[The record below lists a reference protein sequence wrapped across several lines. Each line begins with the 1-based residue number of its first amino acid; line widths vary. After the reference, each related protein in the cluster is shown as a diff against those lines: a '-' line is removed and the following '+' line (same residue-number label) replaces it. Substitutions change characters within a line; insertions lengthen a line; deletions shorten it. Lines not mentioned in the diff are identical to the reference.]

1 MPQDRTPQLSFNLS
15 RRLISIFLVSV
26 LAVYTAGITV
36 TLRLRRSAMQ
46 DWQAAYTAQAAD
58 FTDQLNTE
66 LLRIRTQM
74 KYTLTRSVTLRL
86 TLTPRQASFPA
97 LAVNA
102 VGGTMAVWQ
111 QFNGWRTL
119 AVARWLP

>member
-1 MPQDRTPQLSFNLS
+1 MVYTCSVIRRMESYSAGKLSFNLS

-74 KYTLTRSVTLRL
+74 KYTLTRSVTLRDKL
-86 TLTPRQASFPA
+86 KESCGVRSWHGAGL
-97 LAVNA
+97 L
-102 VGGTMAVWQ
+102 
-111 QFNGWRTL
+111 
-119 AVARWLP
+119 

>member
-66 LLRIRTQM
+66 LLRIRIGSFSLLAAKATGYPSPGFPLFPKIGQAF
-74 KYTLTRSVTLRL
+74 SHRL
-86 TLTPRQASFPA
+86 Q
-97 LAVNA
+97 
-102 VGGTMAVWQ
+102 
-111 QFNGWRTL
+111 
-119 AVARWLP
+119 

>member
-46 DWQAAYTAQAAD
+46 DCPGCGFY
-58 FTDQLNTE
+58 
-66 LLRIRTQM
+66 
-74 KYTLTRSVTLRL
+74 RS
-86 TLTPRQASFPA
+86 AEH
-97 LAVNA
+97 
-102 VGGTMAVWQ
+102 
-111 QFNGWRTL
+111 
-119 AVARWLP
+119 

>member
-46 DWQAAYTAQAAD
+46 DWQAAAHPHPDEIYPDPFCHPAAD
-58 FTDQLNTE
+58 PYSAAGQLS
-66 LLRIRTQM
+66 R
-74 KYTLTRSVTLRL
+74 
-86 TLTPRQASFPA
+86 
-97 LAVNA
+97 AV
-102 VGGTMAVWQ
+102 
-111 QFNGWRTL
+111 
-119 AVARWLP
+119 

>member
-46 DWQAAYTAQAAD
+46 DWQAAYPDPFCHPAAD
-58 FTDQLNTE
+58 PYSAAGQLS
-66 LLRIRTQM
+66 R
-74 KYTLTRSVTLRL
+74 
-86 TLTPRQASFPA
+86 
-97 LAVNA
+97 AV
-102 VGGTMAVWQ
+102 
-111 QFNGWRTL
+111 
-119 AVARWLP
+119 

>member
-1 MPQDRTPQLSFNLS
+1 MPQDCTPQLSFNLS

-36 TLRLRRSAMQ
+36 TLRLRRNAMQ
-46 DWQAAYTAQAAD
+46 TGKPPTLPSCG

-86 TLTPRQASFPA
+86 TLTPRQASFPR
-97 LAVNA
+97 AV
-102 VGGTMAVWQ
+102 
-111 QFNGWRTL
+111 
-119 AVARWLP
+119 